1 MQVRRRTLLAAAII
15 ACVIAVPASAQITTA
30 TISGSVRDT
39 TAGALPGAVVTLTS
53 ETRGTKLAD
62 TVTNTN
68 GDFVFPNV
76 TADSYIV
83 QVTLDG
89 FKTLKRSG
97 IKVSPGDR
105 MVMVTLTIEVGTLA
119 ETVVVT
125 AESPLVQLG
134 FGIRK

>member
-68 GDFVFPNV
+68 DFVFPNV

-105 MVMVTLTIEVGTLA
+105 MVMGTLTIEVGTLA